1 MAAEIQEV
9 LDEGIALLRA
19 GNRDEARQ
27 KLMQVIKADERNE
40 SAWLYLSEAVDSD
53 EDRQICLE
61 NVLTI
66 NPANERAERELTAL
80 QEKAEQQELEESGFV
95 CLACGATNP
104 PDTQRCLNCYAALDE
119 PISAPTSTQAE
130 SPPAEASIGEQ
141 PSREVRHK
149 SFMEML
155 DTWAEMF
162 MLPGQA
168 RLDEEHAYARWGLT
182 APGVLVASA
191 ITYFFVSLIN
201 VGTTLL
207 TPGGTTNLAQL
218 VPIVCGGV
226 VIGAVIGLISFLINS
241 GFYYLI
247 ARLLKGEGQFDVQS
261 YLLSLVYGPYSLAFA
276 IFSPLLL
283 LTAINPVL
291 GFIPF
296 LIVIPIAILA
306 FIMTVRAFKSTHGY
320 GTGAALGTI
329 FLPGLFFCCLGVMIS
344 LLAGSALTTL
354 PFTFSE
360 FQ

>member
-1 MAAEIQEV
+1 MAAEIQEL
-9 LDEGIALLRA
+9 LDEGIASLRA

-27 KLMQVIKADERNE
+27 KLMQVIQADERNE

-168 RLDEEHAYARWGLT
+168 RLDEEHAYAR
-182 APGVLVASA
+182 
-191 ITYFFVSLIN
+191 
-201 VGTTLL
+201 
-207 TPGGTTNLAQL
+207 
-218 VPIVCGGV
+218 
-226 VIGAVIGLISFLINS
+226 
-241 GFYYLI
+241 
-247 ARLLKGEGQFDVQS
+247 
-261 YLLSLVYGPYSLAFA
+261 
-276 IFSPLLL
+276 
-283 LTAINPVL
+283 
-291 GFIPF
+291 
-296 LIVIPIAILA
+296 
-306 FIMTVRAFKSTHGY
+306 
-320 GTGAALGTI
+320 
-329 FLPGLFFCCLGVMIS
+329 
-344 LLAGSALTTL
+344 
-354 PFTFSE
+354 
-360 FQ
+360 